1 MASRST
7 RERRRAAPPKTPVP
21 PPGPRLGRGWW
32 VAVVMVALVGLV
44 ILRYGRKPPVPEQ
57 RAERPAQQSEHARAL
72 ERLRALASA
81 HASAAQAQARQPE
94 RPAAAAEAAEAIDD
108 DERSRREN
116 QHDPV
121 ASLIPLLAGQTPEQQ
136 LAYLKWAR
144 RLPEGGYVAVFPDL
158 VGARDIEPGE
168 RTRLGGDALDGLIEQ
183 LEAQGVRVAE
193 LPADVKPVQV
203 VDNPPPVEMPPSLRE
218 TYKPF
223 PGDPYRH
230 DPVGSAP
237 PPSPAAP

>member
-7 RERRRAAPPKTPVP
+7 RERQRVAPPKPPVP
-21 PPGPRLGRGWW
+21 RPGSRPGRGWW

-44 ILRYGRKPPVPEQ
+44 ILRFGRKEPAPEQ
-57 RAERPAQQSEHARAL
+57 RAEKPAPQSRHTRAL
-72 ERLRALASA
+72 ERLRALANA
-81 HASAAQAQARQPE
+81 HASAAAAQARQPE
-94 RPAAAAEAAEAIDD
+94 RPAAEAEAIDD
-108 DERSRREN
+108 DEHSRREN
-116 QHDPV
+116 QDDPV

-168 RTRLGGDALDGLIEQ
+168 RARLGGDALDGLIEL

-193 LPADVKPVQV
+193 LPTDVKPVQV

-230 DPVGSAP
+230 DPVAPAP
-237 PPSPAAP
+237 PPAPSP

>member
-1 MASRST
+1 M
-7 RERRRAAPPKTPVP
+7 
-21 PPGPRLGRGWW
+21 
-32 VAVVMVALVGLV
+32 VAMVALVGLV
-44 ILRYGRKPPVPEQ
+44 ILRFGRKEPVPEA
-57 RAERPAQQSEHARAL
+57 RPEKPAQPSEHAAAI
-72 ERLRALASA
+72 ERLRSLANA
-81 HASAAQAQARQPE
+81 HAAAVARAQAPE
-94 RPAAAAEAAEAIDD
+94 RPAAAAGPEAIDD

-116 QHDPV
+116 LHDPV

-158 VGARDIEPGE
+158 VGARDIAPVE
-168 RTRLGGDALDGLIEQ
+168 RARLGGDAIDGLIEL
-183 LEAQGVRVAE
+183 LEGQGVRVAE

-203 VDNPPPVEMPPSLRE
+203 VEHPPPVEMPPSLRE

-230 DPVGSAP
+230 DPVGPAP
-237 PPSPAAP
+237 PTSPAPAPSPSVPSSP

>member
-1 MASRST
+1 
-7 RERRRAAPPKTPVP
+7 
-21 PPGPRLGRGWW
+21 
-32 VAVVMVALVGLV
+32 MVALVGVV
-44 ILRYGRKPPVPEQ
+44 ILRFGRKPPAPEQ
-57 RAERPAQQSEHARAL
+57 EKPAAQQSEHARAL
-72 ERLRALASA
+72 ARLRALASA
-81 HASAAQAQARQPE
+81 HASAVQAQARQPD
-94 RPAAAAEAAEAIDD
+94 RPAAAEEIDD

-158 VGARDIEPGE
+158 VGARDIKPGE
-168 RTRLGGDALDGLIEQ
+168 RARLGGDALDGLIEQ
-183 LEAQGVRVAE
+183 LESQGVRVVE

-230 DPVGSAP
+230 DPAAPAPPPPP
-237 PPSPAAP
+237 PPSP